1 MPKFAQRMYDM
12 EGSASVIRALFG
24 AMGDANIISFGG
36 GAPASEGLPV
46 EEIRDICTDVLTRG
60 KRGVV
65 PCSTARCWAC
75 PTCARL

>member
-36 GAPASEGLPV
+36 GAPRRTP
-46 EEIRDICTDVLTRG
+46 
-60 KRGVV
+60 
-65 PCSTARCWAC
+65 
-75 PTCARL
+75 